1 MVGFLFK
8 GYVFAL
14 ANNYAVWY
22 NIVMRTPIKV
32 FSKETGNAN
41 NYRIPSLV
49 RLNDGSLVAS
59 ADERFY
65 TASDN
70 PNRIE
75 KVVRISND
83 NGITW
88 GKQIT
93 AVATLGDDKQHSSA
107 AVDPATLYDDA
118 TNTIFMLYSFTP
130 AGIGILNCG
139 AGSGLIEGKQKVV
152 KGLCNYVVENGEL
165 THKGKSVGVKVD
177 EAGNL
182 SCGGNLFTATSPY
195 KAYGTSYLMLTK
207 STDGG
212 NSWSAPICLDA
223 MVKSKRMHFLGSGPA
238 NGIKI
243 KEGKYAG
250 RLVFPVYYGLTK
262 WPMSL
267 TCAVI
272 WSDDNGK
279 TWEIGATP
287 EIDGRFPKKNPWI
300 IPDPLMTTESQVV
313 ELPGGDLA
321 VFMRNHNKKRRIL
334 RAVSKNGGASWE
346 KPEFIEDLP
355 HCICQIT
362 AIGFEYEGKYIIAC
376 INASDTKKRVNGK
389 LKISL
394 DEGKTFPYSYTITEG
409 EFVYSSAVYLG
420 NGDIAVLYE
429 DNTKHEDIKFTVI
442 NLKEVIK

>member
-1 MVGFLFK
+1 MTK
-8 GYVFAL
+8 D
-14 ANNYAVWY
+14 
-22 NIVMRTPIKV
+22 
-32 FSKETGNAN
+32 GN
-41 NYRIPSLV
+41 
-49 RLNDGSLVAS
+49 LVAS

-65 TASDN
+65 TCQDN

-75 KVVRISND
+75 KVVRISAD
-83 NGITW
+83 GGLTW

-93 AVATLGDDKQHSSA
+93 AVATLGKDKQHSSA
-107 AVDPATLYDDA
+107 AIDPATLYDDE

-130 AGIGILNCG
+130 AGIGILNCK
-139 AGSGLIEGKQKVV
+139 AGSGLKDGNQIVQ
-152 KGLCNYVVENGEL
+152 KGLCNYIVVDGEL
-165 THKGKSVGVKVD
+165 THKGRKVGVQVD
-177 EAGNL
+177 AEGNL
-182 SCGGNLFTATSPY
+182 STGGNIYTHTSPY
-195 KAYGTSYLMLTK
+195 VAYGTSYLMLVK

-212 NSWSAPICLDA
+212 NTWSAPVCLDQ
-223 MVKSKRMHFLGSGPA
+223 MVKGKRMHFLGSGPA

-243 KEGKYAG
+243 KEGSYVG

-272 WSDDNGK
+272 YSDDGGN
-279 TWEIGATP
+279 TWSIGATP
-287 EIDGRFPKKNPWI
+287 EIDGRFPKKNPWL

-313 ELPGGDLA
+313 ELPGGALA

-334 RAVSKNGGASWE
+334 RAVSTNGGESWG

-362 AIGFEYEGKYIIAC
+362 AIGFEYDGKFTIAC
-376 INASDTKKRVNGK
+376 INASDTKKRVNGQ

-394 DEGKTFPYSYTITEG
+394 DEGKTFPYSYTIAEG

-420 NGDIAVLYE
+420 NGNIAVLYE
-429 DNTKHEDIKFTVI
+429 DSTKHEDIKFTVI
-442 NLKEVIK
+442 NLSEVIK

>member
-1 MVGFLFK
+1 
-8 GYVFAL
+8 
-14 ANNYAVWY
+14 
-22 NIVMRTPIKV
+22 MRTPIKV

-49 RLNDGSLVAS
+49 MTGDGSLVAS
-59 ADERFY
+59 CDERFY
-65 TASDN
+65 TGADN
-70 PNRIE
+70 PNRID

-83 NGITW
+83 GGMTW
-88 GKQIT
+88 SKQIT
-93 AVATLGDDKQHSSA
+93 AVATIGEDKQHSSA
-107 AVDPATLYDDA
+107 AIDPATLYDDA

-130 AGIGILNCG
+130 AGVGILNCK
-139 AGSGLIEGKQKVV
+139 AGSGLINGNQRVQ
-152 KGLCNYVVENGEL
+152 KGLCNYVVVNGEL
-165 THKGKSVGVKVD
+165 THNGKPTGIKVD
-177 EAGNL
+177 ESGNL
-182 SCGGNLFTATSPY
+182 SCGGNIFTHTSKY
-195 KAYGTSYLMLTK
+195 VAYGTSYLMLTK

-212 NSWSAPICLDA
+212 FSWSTPICLDH

-243 KEGKYAG
+243 KDGKYAG
-250 RLVFPVYYGLTK
+250 RLVFPIYYGLGK
-262 WPMSL
+262 MPMSL

-272 WSDDNGK
+272 YSDDGGN
-279 TWEIGATP
+279 TWNIGATP

-313 ELPGGDLA
+313 ELPGGTLA

-334 RAVSKNGGASWE
+334 RAISTNGGASWQ
-346 KPEFIEDLP
+346 KPQFIDDLP

-362 AIGFEYEGKYIIAC
+362 AIGFEYEGKFMVAC
-376 INASDTKKRVNGK
+376 INASDTKKRVNGV

-409 EFVYSSAVYLG
+409 EFVYSSAVYMG

-429 DNTKHEDIKFTVI
+429 DCTQHEDIKFTVI
-442 NLKEVIK
+442 NLKDVIK

>member
-1 MVGFLFK
+1 
-8 GYVFAL
+8 
-14 ANNYAVWY
+14 
-22 NIVMRTPIKV
+22 MRTPIKV

-59 ADERFY
+59 SDERFY

-83 NGITW
+83 NGLSW

-107 AVDPATLYDDA
+107 AIDPATLYDDE

-130 AGIGILNCG
+130 AGIGIRNCG
-139 AGSGLIEGKQKVV
+139 VGSGLVDGKQRVV
-152 KGLCNYVVENGEL
+152 KGLCNYIIDNGEL
-165 THKGKSVGVKVD
+165 THKGKSTGIKVD
-177 EAGNL
+177 EQGNL
-182 SCGGNLFTATSPY
+182 SIGGNVFTATSPY

-212 NSWSAPICLDA
+212 NTWVEVDKDDYGTP
-223 MVKSKRMHFLGSGPA
+223 GPA

-262 WPMSL
+262 MPMSL

-272 WSDDNGK
+272 WSDDNGN

-287 EIDGRFPKKNPWI
+287 EIEGRFPKKNPWI

-313 ELPGGDLA
+313 ELPGGDIA

-334 RAVSKNGGASWE
+334 RAVSKNGGESWE

-362 AIGFEYEGKYIIAC
+362 AIGFEYEGKFTIAC

-394 DEGKTFPYSYTITEG
+394 DEGKTFPYSYTIAEG

-429 DNTKHEDIKFTVI
+429 DSTKHEDIKFTVI
-442 NLKEVIK
+442 NLKDVIK

>member
-1 MVGFLFK
+1 
-8 GYVFAL
+8 
-14 ANNYAVWY
+14 
-22 NIVMRTPIKV
+22 MREPIIV

-65 TASDN
+65 TCSDN

-75 KVVRISND
+75 KVVRISKD
-83 NGITW
+83 NGISW
-88 GKQIT
+88 SSQIT

-107 AVDPATLYDDA
+107 AIDPATLYDD
-118 TNTIFMLYSFTP
+118 TSNTIFMLYSFTP
-130 AGIGILNCG
+130 AGIGILNCQP
-139 AGSGLIEGKQKVV
+139 GSGLINDNQKVV
-152 KGLCNYVVENGEL
+152 KGLCNYIVENGKL
-165 THKGKSVGVKVD
+165 THNGKDTGIVVD
-177 EAGNL
+177 DNGFL
-182 SCGGNLFTATSPY
+182 STGGNIFTATSPY

-207 STDGG
+207 SMDGG
-212 NSWSAPICLDA
+212 YTWSTPVCLDG
-223 MVKSKRMHFLGSGPA
+223 MVKSKRMHFLGAGPA

-243 KEGKYAG
+243 KGGKYAN

-272 WSDDNGK
+272 WSDDGGN
-279 TWEIGATP
+279 TWEMGSTP

-313 ELPGGDLA
+313 ELQDGTLA
-321 VFMRNHNKKRRIL
+321 LFMRNHNKKRRIL
-334 RAVSKNGGASWE
+334 RAISTDGGASWQR
-346 KPEFIEDLP
+346 PEFIEDLP

-362 AIGFEYEGKYIIAC
+362 AIGFEYEGKFMIAC
-376 INASDTKKRVNGK
+376 INASDTKKRINGK
-389 LKISL
+389 IKISL
-394 DEGKTFPYSYTITEG
+394 DNGKTFPYSHTIAEG

-420 NGDIAVLYE
+420 NGEIAILYE
-429 DNTKHEDIKFTVI
+429 DSTKHEDIKFTII
-442 NLKEVIK
+442 NVNKIIK

>member
-1 MVGFLFK
+1 
-8 GYVFAL
+8 
-14 ANNYAVWY
+14 
-22 NIVMRTPIKV
+22 MREPIKV

-41 NYRIPSLV
+41 NYRIPSIV
-49 RLNDGSLVAS
+49 RANDGSLIAS
-59 ADERFY
+59 ADERYF
-65 TASDN
+65 TGSDN

-75 KVVRISND
+75 KVVRVSSD
-83 NGITW
+83 NGLTW

-93 AVATLGDDKQHSSA
+93 AVATIGEDKMHSSA
-107 AVDPATLYDDA
+107 AIDPATLYDDE

-130 AGIGILNCG
+130 AGIGILNCS
-139 AGSGLIEGKQKVV
+139 AGSGLINGKQKVV
-152 KGLCNYVVENGEL
+152 KGLCSYVVDNGEL
-165 THKGKSVGVKVD
+165 TWKGQPTSIGVD
-177 EAGNL
+177 ENGNL
-182 SCGGNLFTATSPY
+182 SIGGNIFTASSPY
-195 KAYGTSYLMLTK
+195 KAYGTSYLMLT
-207 STDGG
+207 SSNDNG
-212 NSWSAPICLDA
+212 NTWSKPVCIDA
-223 MVKSKRMHFLGSGPA
+223 MVKSKRMHFIGSGPA

-250 RLVFPVYYGLTK
+250 RLIFPVYYGLGK
-262 WPMSL
+262 MPMSL

-272 WSDDNGK
+272 WSDDHGK
-279 TWEIGATP
+279 TWSIGATP
-287 EIDGRFPKKNPWI
+287 EIPGRFPKKNPWI

-313 ELPGGDLA
+313 ELPGGDIA

-334 RAVSKNGGASWE
+334 RAVSKDGGATWS

-362 AIGFEYEGKYIIAC
+362 AIGFEYEGKFTIAC

-420 NGDIAVLYE
+420 DGQIAVLYE
-429 DNTKHEDIKFTVI
+429 DSTQHEDIKFTVI
-442 NLKEVIK
+442 NIKEVIK